1 VVTPFIPA
9 CWRQIQPHSCVFQDS
24 LVCIVRLNTHT
35 HTDTHRHT
43 HTHTHRKREQL
54 SPIKHKENMILKIEP
69 QGAEQRAQQLEVDI
83 PFAEDLNLILSTMAK
98 NQL

>member
-1 VVTPFIPA
+1 
-9 CWRQIQPHSCVFQDS
+9 
-24 LVCIVRLNTHT
+24 
-35 HTDTHRHT
+35 
-43 HTHTHRKREQL
+43 
-54 SPIKHKENMILKIEP
+54 MILKIEP